1 MDTIKVNFKNIV
13 AHRGQSGIEREN
25 TASAFV
31 AAGNRKNVGIETD
44 VHITADGKY
53 IIIHNDNTEQVT
65 GVNMSVEGSNFADL
79 RALRVLDMD
88 GTRDRADLMLPTVTE
103 YIRIC
108 KRYGKHC
115 VFELKNAF
123 TKEQIAEICA
133 IFEGEG
139 YMEHT
144 TFITFVYENLVYLRE
159 LYPAQSAQYLVCELN
174 SEVIGKCTAIKVD
187 LDVLHTALTKENIA
201 AAHAAGI
208 VVNCWTVDTAADAER
223 VIACGVDYITSNILE
238 SAE

>member
-1 MDTIKVNFKNIV
+1 MDTIKINFKNIV
-13 AHRGQSGIEREN
+13 AHRGQSGLEREN

-31 AAGNRKNVGIETD
+31 AAGNRRNVGIETD
-44 VHITADGKY
+44 VHVTADGKY

-79 RALRVLDMD
+79 RALRVIDMD

-174 SEVIGKCTAIKVD
+174 SEIIDKCTAIKVD

-208 VVNCWTVDTAADAER
+208 VVNCWTVDTVADAER

>member
-44 VHITADGKY
+44 VHVTADGKY

-79 RALRVLDMD
+79 RALRVIDMD

-108 KRYGKHC
+108 KRYEKHC

-133 IFEGEG
+133 IFAGEG

-174 SEVIGKCTAIKVD
+174 SEVIDKCTAIKVD

-201 AAHAAGI
+201 EAHAAGI
-208 VVNCWTVDTAADAER
+208 VVNCWTVDTVADAER